1 MSSNDLQQ
9 IRNSSASYYIIG
21 SYTLRHVSGSSRVW
35 CERLK
40 VITLPRHLVV
50 QRQRPSPIGRH
61 LPSRLYPTHLHVAF
75 RLHAFRKTVTI
86 YSQIYTFLFRDANIC
101 CKCAILG
108 VFL

>member
-50 QRQRPSPIGRH
+50 NANAPRPYGATSHHG
-61 LPSRLYPTHLHVAF
+61 
-75 RLHAFRKTVTI
+75 
-86 YSQIYTFLFRDANIC
+86 YSQRISMLPFASMRSE
-101 CKCAILG
+101 KR
-108 VFL
+108 